1 MISPMSKFYDV
12 RGLDNLIYK
21 SLCMKLISIV
31 QMPWNKVSS
40 ERKSQQIDNKNPI
53 ITVALGLEIIVNAH
67 IQILNELNA
76 DYTPRN
82 EVNFQQTNHPSN
94 QQRTSY
100 QNESPCLFFF
110 YKLTLCPSCQP
121 PHMSPM
127 VCTSGGQKRIGKWRV
142 EGGRQ
147 RAAEYVR
154 SLIVGCRS
162 VCR

>member
-110 YKLTLCPSCQP
+110 FINWPFAHHANHHTCRLWYVRQ
-121 PHMSPM
+121 
-127 VCTSGGQKRIGKWRV
+127 VARSGSENGVWKAVGR
-142 EGGRQ
+142 GRQ
-147 RAAEYVR
+147 NMSGRW
-154 SLIVGCRS
+154 L
-162 VCR
+162 